1 MIIIGGIREDLDA
14 RRQNTPFGEQKD
26 CNHLVDDGQ
35 KKHCDVEPRH
45 DEEIVNAI
53 LENRSHQS

>member
-1 MIIIGGIREDLDA
+1 MSECA
-14 RRQNTPFGEQKD
+14 PFGEQKD
-26 CNHLVDDGQ
+26 YDHLVDDGQ

-45 DEEIVNAI
+45 DEEIMNAI